1 MDASQTLPSRREKR
15 KQEIRGRIQDAAYTL
30 FKARGIKDTS
40 IEQICEAADVAR
52 RTFYGYYPD
61 KQALLRELS
70 HSRVFTSAAG
80 LIEEIMTNHHSTRER
95 ISAMIDFIENNI
107 SNYTEIDRKLILV
120 TPASY
125 EEENPLRDISMSI
138 QDQFREVFNAGIENG
153 DLSGRFSA
161 DILSVMIMG
170 TFNNLMVSW
179 ALNPDYPIFEKLE
192 EARGLFDGIL
202 SQT

>member
-15 KQEIRGRIQDAAYTL
+15 KQEIRGRIQDAAYAL

-70 HSRVFTSAAG
+70 HSRVFTTAVG